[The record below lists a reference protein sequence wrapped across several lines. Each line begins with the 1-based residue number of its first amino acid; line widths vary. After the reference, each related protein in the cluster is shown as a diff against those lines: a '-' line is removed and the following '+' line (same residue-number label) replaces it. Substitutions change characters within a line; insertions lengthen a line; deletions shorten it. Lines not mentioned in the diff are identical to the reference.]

1 MHIPPVIQPA
11 EHRLRYTDSKGFS
24 RVLVG
29 RSRAELE
36 LALEHFIREGKATL
50 VGAVFT
56 ETKGA

>member
-1 MHIPPVIQPA
+1 MHIPPTIPPT

-24 RVLVG
+24 RILVG
-29 RSRAELE
+29 QSRAQLE

-56 ETKGA
+56 ESKGT